1 MAEIVLLPTELRE
14 GRGTRISEKL
24 RKQGKVPAVVYGHKE
39 KTLSLSVG
47 HDVLLNA
54 IRHGARIVDV
64 QLDGKVEKAQIM
76 ELQWDYLG
84 KDVLHV
90 DFKRGAD
97 EKIQI
102 TVPVELKGIAPG
114 IAGGGIIDQP
124 LHTLRIEC
132 PVLAVPDSIR
142 VNINELQ
149 IDSAIHVRELK
160 LPEGVKVLDEGDAIV
175 VQVKTPLAEAED
187 GEGGEGTAEP
197 EIITARKK
205 AERRGR
211 GEEVTSRKD
220 QPQSHREHREY
231 KEEEPTQAFLES
243 CLVPPFLLFCC
254 LVFSVISVTL
264 WLVSVLG

>member
-1 MAEIVLLPTELRE
+1 MAEIVLLPTEMRE

-24 RKQGKVPAVVYGHKE
+24 RKKGRVPAVVYGHKE
-39 KTLSLSVG
+39 KTLSVSVG

-54 IRHGARIVDV
+54 VRHGARIVDV

-90 DFKRGAD
+90 DFKRVSAD
-97 EKIQI
+97 ERITI

-114 IAGGGIIDQP
+114 IAAGGLLDQP

-132 PVLAVPDSIR
+132 PVLSVPDTIK
-142 VNINELQ
+142 VNINELA
-149 IDSAIHVRELK
+149 IDSAIHVRDLK

-175 VQVKTPLAEAED
+175 VQVKTPAAD
-187 GEGGEGTAEP
+187 ADADGEGTAEP

-205 AERRGR
+205 AEVEA
-211 GEEVTSRKD
+211 EEK
-220 QPQSHREHREY
+220 
-231 KEEEPTQAFLES
+231 K
-243 CLVPPFLLFCC
+243 
-254 LVFSVISVTL
+254 
-264 WLVSVLG
+264 

>member
-1 MAEIVLLPTELRE
+1 MAEIVLLPTEMRE

-24 RKQGKVPAVVYGHKE
+24 RKLGKVPAVVYGHKE
-39 KTLSLSVG
+39 KTLSVSVG
-47 HDVLLNA
+47 HDVLLSA
-54 IRHGARIVDV
+54 VRHGARIVDV

-90 DFKRGAD
+90 DFKRVSAD
-97 EKIQI
+97 ERIQI

-114 IAGGGIIDQP
+114 VAAGGILDQP

-132 PVLAVPDSIR
+132 PVLAVPDSIK

-149 IDSAIHVRELK
+149 IDTSVHVRDLK

-175 VQVKTPLAEAED
+175 VQIKAAIVEAE
-187 GEGGEGTAEP
+187 EGVAGEGTAEP

-205 AERRGR
+205 AEDEA
-211 GEEVTSRKD
+211 EEK
-220 QPQSHREHREY
+220 
-231 KEEEPTQAFLES
+231 K
-243 CLVPPFLLFCC
+243 
-254 LVFSVISVTL
+254 
-264 WLVSVLG
+264 